1 MGCARVSCFHNETT
15 IRALLFA
22 SVLLT
27 ISCSSSSGASDATAD
42 TSQRIDGVAAE
53 EVLWSDLLE
62 DISSPDGQ
70 IQMDASDSSGPSEDA
85 GDTLVPGDTA
95 DAADSCDLP
104 DEQGDD
110 GGPEETVCQPDCLDK
125 VCGEDGCGG
134 NCGDCLE
141 DEVCIDYLSCV
152 PANALLVWKS
162 IPGGQFQMGCSPG
175 DTVCPGIDNP
185 THGVTLSAFFML
197 ETEVT
202 EAQYEYVAKA
212 NPSAHY
218 GGAAGPNFP
227 VENVT
232 WTAAQAFCEA
242 VSASLCSEAQWEY
255 AARAGTTT
263 KFGCGDAPECL
274 DLIAWHNNVAGAMK
288 HEVKGKAANDFGL
301 YDMFGNVWEWTA
313 DWYGETYYAISPD
326 TDPLG
331 PDSGT
336 YRVRR
341 GGGFFSNMGFMP
353 SSLRSYEN
361 PTSDF
366 LDLGFRCCK

>member
-1 MGCARVSCFHNETT
+1 M
-15 IRALLFA
+15 
-22 SVLLT
+22 
-27 ISCSSSSGASDATAD
+27 
-42 TSQRIDGVAAE
+42 AAE